1 MDEMK
6 VTLTFSRGVLYAL
19 LESESNLADT
29 PEAIRLGLL
38 NKKQELTPMG
48 KLVLAG
54 CDQVW
59 LRHKLIL
66 AERGPQEI

>member
-1 MDEMK
+1 MDEMN
-6 VTLTFSRGVLYAL
+6 VTLAFSRGVLYAL
-19 LESESNLADT
+19 LDPESKLADT
-29 PEAIRLGLL
+29 PEAIRLDLL
-38 NKKQELTPMG
+38 NKKQEHSTMG
-48 KLVLAG
+48 KLVLND

>member
-6 VTLTFSRGVLYAL
+6 VTLSFSRGVLFAL
-19 LESESNLADT
+19 LNPESNLADT

-38 NKKQELTPMG
+38 NKKQELTTLG
-48 KLVLAG
+48 KLVAAAS
-54 CDQVW
+54 DQVW